1 MSFLLF
7 SAVLY
12 IYHAIL
18 CCHVNGYSSLK
29 CMHRPKM
36 SIQMS
41 FDGMNNQLTPL
52 FSTLDKLN
60 LNLAVSYNFQKIN
73 YFEEVSRGLIQDIS
87 ALNRLEQDL
96 NQNLID
102 EISSLVVAGQTVISE
117 IDPVEFIIDALD
129 TLKDATVSANPETFI
144 ALILAETIAGV
155 IGGLSSR
162 KVAEILKDKKKDGN
176 LLKGFT
182 TGAFFGSRSILR
194 SFGRLLG
201 LPRPIAIIVASVL
214 SSVISECVK
223 FIGRIY
229 QKNKN
234 LRLKNDNILSI
245 DKDDEESKSLSF
257 NEISSDVSKWVIYD
271 LLREFTIQQKIDVA
285 SPEIIKGI
293 EYFAYG
299 AFASFIASYFVKYN
313 NFKIFNSSHNVS
325 SVVWKEVLEGGI
337 LFLFYEEFQK
347 IFTSL
352 DTINSI
358 KILQQKFLF
367 NELIEDIEQ
376 QIETLEH
383 PI

>member
-1 MSFLLF
+1 MLL
-7 SAVLY
+7 SVLC

-18 CCHVNGYSSLK
+18 CCHVNGYSPLK
-29 CMHRPKM
+29 CTHRPKM
-36 SIQMS
+36 SLQMS

-60 LNLAVSYNFQKIN
+60 LNLAVSYDFQKIN
-73 YFEEVSRGLIQDIS
+73 YFEEVSRELIQDIS

-102 EISSLVVAGQTVISE
+102 EISSLVVAGLTVISE
-117 IDPVEFIIDALD
+117 IDPVEIIIDALD

-271 LLREFTIQQKIDVA
+271 LLREFTTQQKIDVA

-313 NFKIFNSSHNVS
+313 NFKMNNSSRNVS

>member
-1 MSFLLF
+1 MSLLLLL
-7 SAVLY
+7 SV
-12 IYHAIL
+12 IYLFHAIL
-18 CCHVNGYSSLK
+18 CRHVNGYTSLK
-29 CMHRPKM
+29 FTHRPKM
-36 SIQMS
+36 SY
-41 FDGMNNQLTPL
+41 DGMNNQLMSL

-60 LNLAVSYNFQKIN
+60 LNLAVTYDFQKIN
-73 YFEEVSRGLIQDIS
+73 YFEEVSRELIQDIS
-87 ALNRLEQDL
+87 VLNRLEQDL

-102 EISSLVVAGQTVISE
+102 EISSLVVAGQSVIGE
-117 IDPVEFIIDALD
+117 IDPVEVIIDTLD
-129 TLKDATVSANPETFI
+129 TLKDATVSSNPEAYI
-144 ALILAETIAGV
+144 ALILAETVAGV

-223 FIGRIY
+223 FVGRIY

-245 DKDDEESKSLSF
+245 DKEDEESKSISF

-271 LLREFTIQQKIDVA
+271 LLREFTIQQKIDVG

-313 NFKIFNSSHNVS
+313 YFKLFNSSRNVS

-347 IFTSL
+347 VFTSS

-358 KILQQKFLF
+358 KILQQKFFF

-376 QIETLEH
+376 QIETLDH
-383 PI
+383 SS